1 MSEKTLDAKVLSGF
15 TDKYTNI
22 KYKKGDV
29 IKGITLKRFNEI
41 LTKGKLVE
49 EVVEE
54 KKETIKKEK

>member
-1 MSEKTLDAKVLSGF
+1 MTEKTLKVKVLKPF
-15 TDKYTNI
+15 FDKYTG
-22 KYKKGDV
+22 KKHKTGDV